1 MPPAYGMRGR
11 VNADLAHLEGLFLI
25 LFLEIYISI
34 KVLRKAGLKSAG
46 LHDEKENLKMTKEK
60 MIICENIQ
68 KKIADLGLVWDL
80 SGEPKLIGKLNDELK
95 SLLRNNFAIMKEFAE
110 SRKSVF
116 RDYKIVPDPPPGLG
130 SSGNQPKHIGA
141 PAITRLN

>member
-1 MPPAYGMRGR
+1 
-11 VNADLAHLEGLFLI
+11 
-25 LFLEIYISI
+25 
-34 KVLRKAGLKSAG
+34 
-46 LHDEKENLKMTKEK
+46 MTKEQ
-60 MIICENIQ
+60 MIICDNIQ

-110 SRKSVF
+110 SMKSVF

-130 SSGNQPKHIGA
+130 SSGNQTKNIGA

>member
-1 MPPAYGMRGR
+1 MPHAYGMRGR
-11 VNADLAHLEGLFLI
+11 VNADLAHLGGLFLI

-46 LHDEKENLKMTKEK
+46 MQAKKENLKMTKEQ

-116 RDYKIVPDPPPGLG
+116 RDYKIVSDPPPGLG
-130 SSGNQPKHIGA
+130 SSGNQPKPIGA
-141 PAITRLN
+141 PAITRGN